1 MIFKFYGETMTTNQD
16 LQDLKQRQSS
26 VLIESKDI
34 CKFFFLIILDL
45 IICPDVLSSDYQLG
59 FV

>member
-34 CKFFFLIILDL
+34 VSFFFDNLRSYN
-45 IICPDVLSSDYQLG
+45 LS
-59 FV
+59 